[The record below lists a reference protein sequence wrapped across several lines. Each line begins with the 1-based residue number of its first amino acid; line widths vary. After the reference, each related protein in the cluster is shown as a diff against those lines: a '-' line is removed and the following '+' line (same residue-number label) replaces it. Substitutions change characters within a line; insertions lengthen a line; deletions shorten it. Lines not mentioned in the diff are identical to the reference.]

1 MVVALSHPQTGCI
14 YGVDLYPQLRSGNAR
29 WTLCRDCPRLAPTA
43 QPSGIPTAFT
53 LLELLFVL
61 AVLAMLSSVALPRVG
76 RMLAKAEHRAAAD
89 SLHAALSQLRL
100 QAIQTGRT
108 HSFRF
113 VPGSGIFELRAE
125 GVDEVGQIDFTAA
138 DNLTDGTTDE
148 SLGDNGPDG
157 SLNSGRENASL
168 ADWAGAD
175 TLTEP
180 IDDSGEFS
188 IGSASDE
195 GMMPGDQVERR
206 QLSEQLWLVS
216 SLEEEPTPAG
226 ELANEGYGG
235 RDQAAGAGEPLMVES
250 LDVSMT
256 DDSTA
261 DQWSAPISFFPDG
274 RASDAR
280 LFVIA
285 PSGYAIVLTVV
296 GISGKVRVSNRR
308 RLPEGASGL
317 DLSASTAK
325 DSTIGSERI
334 DGR

>member
-1 MVVALSHPQTGCI
+1 MAVRFCHSRTGC
-14 YGVDLYPQLRSGNAR
+14 YQGVGFDPQLKCSDVR
-29 WTLCRDCPRLAPTA
+29 WTLYRDCPRLAPTA
-43 QPSGIPTAFT
+43 RPSGIPSAFT

-61 AVLAMLSSVALPRVG
+61 AVLAMLSSVALPRVE
-76 RMLAKAEHRAAAD
+76 RMLAKGEHRAAAD

-125 GVDEVGQIDFTAA
+125 GVDEVGQMDFTAA
-138 DNLTDGTTDE
+138 DNLTDGTLDE

-157 SLNSGRENASL
+157 SQNSGRESSSL

-180 IDDSGEFS
+180 LEDSGEFS

-195 GMMPGDQVERR
+195 GMMQGDQVERR

-216 SLEEEPTPAG
+216 SLEEEPTQAG

-235 RDQAAGAGEPLMVES
+235 RDQAGGPGEPLMVES

-285 PSGYAIVLTVV
+285 PSGYTIVLTVV

-308 RLPEGASGL
+308 RLPAGASEL